1 MLINR
6 KQVTP
11 HDKPNFSFMIVNI
24 ISSISRKD
32 TDISR
37 LVAASLVSVIMISF
51 FAGVIGISSVMYMFV
66 CCYRLCTVFNRE
78 KYR

>member
-1 MLINR
+1 M
-6 KQVTP
+6 
-11 HDKPNFSFMIVNI
+11 
-24 ISSISRKD
+24 ISRQPILVYD
-32 TDISR
+32 CQHNIVYITYSGTTISR